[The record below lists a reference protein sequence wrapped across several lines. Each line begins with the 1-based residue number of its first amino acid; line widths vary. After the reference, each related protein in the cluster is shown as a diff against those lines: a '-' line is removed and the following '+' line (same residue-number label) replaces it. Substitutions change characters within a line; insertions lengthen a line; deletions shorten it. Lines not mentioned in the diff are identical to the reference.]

1 MVLSDMCK
9 IIIDKKMK
17 LTVDLK
23 DSVYKLHPRM
33 TLVCSIFNGATI
45 DIAIGN
51 KVYATI
57 SQLGKYIITYDR
69 DSTPIVVAM

>member
-1 MVLSDMCK
+1 
-9 IIIDKKMK
+9 MK
-17 LTVDLK
+17 LTIDLK
-23 DSVYKLHPRM
+23 GSIYKLHPRM

-45 DIAIGN
+45 DIAIGD

-69 DSTPIVVAM
+69 DSNPIVVAM